1 MTQLLAGNFWFKL
14 RSVLLLLVA
23 FAFALIASLACA
35 QNRMAKPGTAN
46 PVSNDKEKIQVSDS
60 VPKCSAATASVEIPN
75 APHGLFVIL
84 FPGARVNARADVLLH
99 NPAVCGA
106 NFYVV
111 WNQVDHGPQA
121 NPRYNWSSIEQ
132 QIAPWIKAGKKVNL
146 IVWATTYSKN
156 ASATP
161 EWVFARVPS
170 VTCPAFGH
178 VPVFWNP
185 GFMSSYQSFMAAVVE
200 RFGSNP
206 AVGYIRFGLGA
217 GGEIYPACMHFMQ
230 EQGFSDDT
238 WRKYIFD
245 MLDYQKSLNS
255 PKQLAVGLNAYG
267 EPPKLDFS
275 AAVAE
280 RAVKDGI
287 AIGNQGLSA
296 QDARDD
302 AEGKPCM
309 ADWCRIFRQ
318 ARGKVPLILQT
329 LGPTRPDHS
338 GDVGSLVDMLPFA
351 VNQRVQIF
359 EIYVQDWLLAYDP
372 GSPGYAEYHVE
383 YQKVLED
390 AAKVLGGN

>member
-1 MTQLLAGNFWFKL
+1 MKQFRGYFSFEIGINSVAKILVSLLTVTA
-14 RSVLLLLVA
+14 
-23 FAFALIASLACA
+23 IASVASA
-35 QNRMAKPGTAN
+35 QSSMPAKEKPGVRESEA
-46 PVSNDKEKIQVSDS
+46 
-60 VPKCSAATASVEIPN
+60 KCTDTASGTSVEMPN

-84 FPGARVNARADVLLH
+84 FPGAKVNARANVLLH
-99 NPAVCGA
+99 NPTVCGA

-111 WNQVDHGPQA
+111 WNQIDRGPQA
-121 NPRYNWSSIEQ
+121 NPRYDWSSIEE
-132 QIAPWIKAGKKVNL
+132 QIAPWVKAGKKVNL

-161 EWVFARVPS
+161 EWVFAKVPS
-170 VTCPAFGH
+170 VNCPAFGH

-185 GFMSSYQSFMAAVVE
+185 EFMSSYQSFMSAVVDH
-200 RFGSNP
+200 FGSNP

-217 GGEIYPACMHFMQ
+217 GGEIFPACMYFMKDH
-230 EQGFSDDT
+230 GFSDDT
-238 WRKYIFD
+238 WRKYIFA

-267 EPPKLDFS
+267 EPPNLDFS

-296 QDARDD
+296 DDARND
-302 AEGKPCM
+302 AAAKPCM

-351 VNQRVQIF
+351 VSQRVQIF
-359 EIYVQDWLLAYDP
+359 EIYVQDWLVAYDP
-372 GSPGYAEYHVE
+372 GSPGYAQYHAE
-383 YQKVLED
+383 YQKALED
-390 AAKVLGGN
+390 TAKALGGN

>member
-1 MTQLLAGNFWFKL
+1 MTQLFAGDFQFKF
-14 RSVLLLLVA
+14 RSILFLLLVLV
-23 FAFALIASLACA
+23 FALTAPNARA
-35 QNRMAKPGTAN
+35 QNAMAKPGSTN
-46 PVSNDKEKIQVSDS
+46 PMPKAKEKVQIADS
-60 VPKCSAATASVEIPN
+60 SPNCTDATSNVEMPN

-84 FPGARVNARADVLLH
+84 FPGARVNARANVLLH
-99 NPAVCGA
+99 NPTVCGA
-106 NFYVV
+106 NFYIV
-111 WNQVDHGPQA
+111 WNQIDRGPQA
-121 NPRYNWSSIEQ
+121 NPRYEWSSIED
-132 QIAPWIKAGKKVNL
+132 QIAPWVKAGKKVNL

-156 ASATP
+156 ATATP
-161 EWVFARVPS
+161 EWVFTKVPS

-185 GFMSSYQSFMAAVVE
+185 GFMSSYQSFMNAVVE
-200 RFGSNP
+200 HFGHNP
-206 AVGYIRFGLGA
+206 SVGYIRFGLGA
-217 GGEIYPACMHFMQ
+217 GGEIFPACMYFMK
-230 EQGFSDDT
+230 EQGFSDET
-238 WRKYIFD
+238 WKKYIFD
-245 MLDYQKSLNS
+245 MLDFQKSLNS

-302 AEGKPCM
+302 AAGKPCM
-309 ADWCRIFRQ
+309 ADWCRIFRG

-359 EIYVQDWLLAYDP
+359 EIYVQDWLVAYDP
-372 GSPGYAEYHVE
+372 GSPGYAQYHAE
-383 YQKVLED
+383 YQKVLEE
-390 AAKVLGGN
+390 AAKSLGGN

>member
-1 MTQLLAGNFWFKL
+1 MEQVRLPAFSFALNRKVPNLRATVVFSLIALAALAPAALAQSAASKKAGND
-14 RSVLLLLVA
+14 
-23 FAFALIASLACA
+23 SL
-35 QNRMAKPGTAN
+35 
-46 PVSNDKEKIQVSDS
+46 
-60 VPKCSAATASVEIPN
+60 PKCTEATSSVEMPN

-84 FPGARVNARADVLLH
+84 FPGAKVNARANVLWH
-99 NPAVCGA
+99 NPTVCGA
-106 NFYVV
+106 NFYLV
-111 WNQVDHGPQA
+111 WNQVDRGPHA
-121 NPRYNWSSIEQ
+121 NPRYDWSSIDEQ
-132 QIAPWIKAGKKVNL
+132 IDPWVKAGKKVNL

-156 ASATP
+156 GSATP
-161 EWVFARVPS
+161 DWVFAKVPS
-170 VTCPAFGH
+170 VECPAFGH

-185 GFMSSYQSFMAAVVE
+185 EFMSSYQSFMATVVD
-200 RFGSNP
+200 RFGKNP

-217 GGEIYPACMHFMQ
+217 GGEIYPACMHFMR
-230 EQGFSDDT
+230 EQGFSDGT
-238 WRKYIFD
+238 WTKYIFD

-296 QDARDD
+296 DDARND
-302 AEGKPCM
+302 AAGKPCM
-309 ADWCRIFRQ
+309 ADWCRVFRQ

-359 EIYVQDWLLAYDP
+359 EIYVQDWLVAYDP
-372 GSPGYAEYHVE
+372 GSPGYAQYHGE

-390 AAKVLGGN
+390 AAKTLGGN

>member
-1 MTQLLAGNFWFKL
+1 MNWLRGDLSPEIGGNAKTLFLLLA
-14 RSVLLLLVA
+14 
-23 FAFALIASLACA
+23 LIVVPSPANAQSTPAS
-35 QNRMAKPGTAN
+35 
-46 PVSNDKEKIQVSDS
+46 KEKPLVREASQMCADTG
-60 VPKCSAATASVEIPN
+60 SATSVEMPN

-84 FPGARVNARADVLLH
+84 FPGAKVNARASVLLH

-111 WNQVDHGPQA
+111 WNQIDRGPQA
-121 NPRYNWSSIEQ
+121 NPRYDWSSIEG
-132 QIAPWIKAGKKVNL
+132 QIAPWVKAGKKVNL
-146 IVWATTYSKN
+146 IVWATTYNKN

-161 EWVFARVPS
+161 EWVFAKVPS
-170 VTCPAFGH
+170 VNCPAFGH
-178 VPVFWNP
+178 VPVFWNAE
-185 GFMSSYQSFMAAVVE
+185 FMSSYESFMSAVVE
-200 RFGSNP
+200 HFGSNP

-217 GGEIYPACMHFMQ
+217 GGEIFPACMYFMRD
-230 EQGFSDDT
+230 QGFSDDT
-238 WRKYIFD
+238 WRKYIFA

-296 QDARDD
+296 DDARND
-302 AEGKPCM
+302 AAGKPCM

-329 LGPTRPDHS
+329 LGPTHPDHS

-351 VNQRVQIF
+351 VSQRVQIF
-359 EIYVQDWLLAYDP
+359 EIYVQDWLVAYDP
-372 GSPGYAEYHVE
+372 ASPGYAQYHTE
-383 YQKVLED
+383 YQKALED
-390 AAKVLGGN
+390 AAKALGR

>member
-1 MTQLLAGNFWFKL
+1 MTQFLATGFRFKFRPILHLLFASAF
-14 RSVLLLLVA
+14 VLAVPVA
-23 FAFALIASLACA
+23 HA
-35 QNRMAKPGTAN
+35 QNAMAKPQSTN
-46 PVSNDKEKIQVSDS
+46 PMPSAKEKTHANDS
-60 VPKCSAATASVEIPN
+60 APNCADPIPNVEMPN

-84 FPGARVNARADVLLH
+84 FPGARVNARANVLLH

-106 NFYVV
+106 NFYIV
-111 WNQVDHGPQA
+111 WNQIDRGPQA
-121 NPRYNWSSIEQ
+121 NPRYEWSSIED
-132 QIAPWIKAGKKVNL
+132 QIAPWVKAGKKVNL
-146 IVWATTYSKN
+146 IIWATSYNKN
-156 ASATP
+156 ATATP
-161 EWVFARVPS
+161 EWVFAKVPS

-185 GFMSSYQSFMAAVVE
+185 EFMSSYQSFMNAVVE
-200 RFGSNP
+200 HFGHNP
-206 AVGYIRFGLGA
+206 SVGYIRFGLGA
-217 GGEIYPACMHFMQ
+217 GGEIFPACMYFLK

-238 WRKYIFD
+238 WKKYIFD
-245 MLDYQKSLNS
+245 MLDFQKSLNS

-302 AEGKPCM
+302 AAGKPCM
-309 ADWCRIFRQ
+309 ADWCRIFRG

-359 EIYVQDWLLAYDP
+359 EIYIQDWLVAYDP
-372 GSPGYAEYHVE
+372 GSPGYSQYHAE
-383 YQKVLED
+383 YQKALED
-390 AAKVLGGN
+390 AAKSLAGR

>member
-1 MTQLLAGNFWFKL
+1 MKWLRWDLSLEIDRIAKILFFLLAL
-14 RSVLLLLVA
+14 AVIRS
-23 FAFALIASLACA
+23 
-35 QNRMAKPGTAN
+35 TAN
-46 PVSNDKEKIQVSDS
+46 AQSGPPSKEKTAMREAS
-60 VPKCSAATASVEIPN
+60 PKCSDSAPGTSVEMPN

-84 FPGARVNARADVLLH
+84 FPGAKVNARASVLLH

-106 NFYVV
+106 NFYLV
-111 WNQVDHGPQA
+111 WNQIDRGPQA
-121 NPRYNWSSIEQ
+121 NPRYDWSSIEG
-132 QIAPWIKAGKKVNL
+132 QIAPWVKAGKKVNL

-161 EWVFARVPS
+161 EWVFAKVPS
-170 VTCPAFGH
+170 VNCPAFGH
-178 VPVFWNP
+178 VPVFWNSE
-185 GFMSSYQSFMAAVVE
+185 FMSSYQSFISAVVE
-200 RFGSNP
+200 HFGSNP

-217 GGEIYPACMHFMQ
+217 GGEIFPACMYFMKD
-230 EQGFSDDT
+230 QGFSDDT
-238 WRKYIFD
+238 WRKYIFA

-296 QDARDD
+296 DDARND
-302 AEGKPCM
+302 AAGKPCM

-351 VNQRVQIF
+351 VSQRVQIF
-359 EIYVQDWLLAYDP
+359 EIYVQDWLVAYDP
-372 GSPGYAEYHVE
+372 GSPGYAQYHAE
-383 YQKVLED
+383 YQKALED
-390 AAKVLGGN
+390 AAKELGGN